1 MILAEEIYGNIG
13 TVYHRSRTE
22 PKKFLGFLENNQW
35 KSGSGAGNLY
45 GAGLYTVFNIHDQ
58 NGAYGDYLYKL
69 HLKGLKNFY
78 IFLPDVYNH
87 IWGTNYD
94 EEQMLAEQNKR
105 FGINVKSYKDF
116 VKSDSRLHSKV
127 AGIIFYG
134 AHDGN
139 VCIVFNPTNVV
150 PTAFIGP
157 ENDDWVKLSP
167 SESFRKSSFKR
178 GGTIEDYNKE
188 VKKEVEKNSI
198 GEWIMLPKFDEER
211 AKDWYWGRR
220 LKPNTSL
227 QVINFIKYKSIK
239 NVKSK
244 EEANDEIGYKD
255 EAFKAKNF
263 NSQAMAIYNKKR
275 EFICIVYFD
284 GVSVKTTLPDNAPPR
299 AFLVK
304 WFDKLHQTKKVEE
317 RKANKDNS
325 YEKGKVEYYLKFS
338 DVKDYIPKLPDN
350 MGHCLLRGQI
360 WCTKNVYDRS
370 GGLIDSAFSLKFK
383 DPSKEDAEA
392 FCKAIGIKYS
402 DWDWFFEQPSL
413 YGVLKLNAVTGKVV
427 ESSEGIPDEISDA
440 ILKKLKADY
449 FEKFNR
455 SLLKAYRD
463 DKLSE
468 FENSYYPDHPN
479 SKYNQERAKLEREKI
494 ERTAKGRYLGKH
506 QYEALNSSVETY
518 FSY

>member
-317 RKANKDNS
+317 RKANKATAAD
-325 YEKGKVEYYLKFS
+325 YKLGKVDYWIPASELNIIQPDLPCIKLSTISCQKNIYDKTGGFITNQPSFFIKKKNKENCKKLCNEIG
-338 DVKDYIPKLPDN
+338 VKY
-350 MGHCLLRGQI
+350 
-360 WCTKNVYDRS
+360 
-370 GGLIDSAFSLKFK
+370 
-383 DPSKEDAEA
+383 ED
-392 FCKAIGIKYS
+392 
-402 DWDWFFEQPSL
+402 FEQFFNSPTSIYFKVDAITNKIIDYNKEATIDFL
-413 YGVLKLNAVTGKVV
+413 EKILEKLKPYLAKYNKELLKLYQQG
-427 ESSEGIPDEISDA
+427 ELDG
-440 ILKKLKADY
+440 Y
-449 FEKFNR
+449 Q
-455 SLLKAYRD
+455 
-463 DKLSE
+463 
-468 FENSYYPDHPN
+468 NSYYAGNNTP
-479 SKYNQERAKLEREKI
+479 SKSELEKAKLEREKI